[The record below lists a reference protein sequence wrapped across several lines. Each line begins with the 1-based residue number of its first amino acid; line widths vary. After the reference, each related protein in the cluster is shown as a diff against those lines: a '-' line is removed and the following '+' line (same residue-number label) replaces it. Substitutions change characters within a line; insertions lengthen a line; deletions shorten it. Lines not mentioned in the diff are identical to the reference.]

1 MISCDY
7 LENDMQMMVQY
18 ICIDTIWVLLE
29 WWDYMIDFLKVGDIT
44 VMEYEMK
51 MALFWNEVLKILE
64 SHPEEASFKRQG
76 DFPLHRFLDRAD
88 IVKHIK
94 SNSDLCFCFD
104 ENIVT
109 PPIAVYKKL
118 IEYYPK
124 AVFTKDSQ
132 GFTAL
137 DHAMT
142 ITSSATIKLELIQM
156 ILQICP
162 QALSISNQR
171 GYSTLHRYACGC
183 YNSDRLILPT
193 LVRQV
198 PYEFVH
204 QKDDDGW
211 TPLACLCRTKELIN
225 CVSPYLPIQFELT
238 YSSLD
243 HPHLA
248 VKRKRTLDWIYVYNL
263 LVIAAATEVQKNV
276 QPGNFESSQCS
287 LPEIHSAIF
296 MQCPYYLMQ
305 FLLELYPHQLAHKEP
320 TFGDVT
326 PLGMILTSNNI
337 SKKKNM
343 VECDN
348 VYNTII
354 RHRGIYYKR
363 DFIQRII
370 YKDHNILRKP
380 CTSESL
386 LPLHQSLSSGNVL
399 YHDDAIDILVRGEPR
414 ALLVRDPNNHF
425 YPFLL
430 AACNAP
436 KENARASDIDDLNA
450 SRQHLDTVYALLRE
464 VPWLLGHFKVESNC
478 QEYDQDFIMS

>member
-1 MISCDY
+1 
-7 LENDMQMMVQY
+7 MMVKY
-18 ICIDTIWVLLE
+18 IGIDTIWVLLE

-44 VMEYEMK
+44 VMDYETK
-51 MALFWNEVLKILE
+51 IVLFWNEVLKILD

-76 DFPLHRFLDRAD
+76 DYPLHRFLDRAD

-94 SNSDLCFCFD
+94 SNSDVCFCFN
-104 ENIVT
+104 ENIAN
-109 PPIAVYKKL
+109 PPIAVYKRL
-118 IEYYPK
+118 IECYPK
-124 AVFTKDSQ
+124 AACEKDSQ

-137 DHAMT
+137 DYTMT
-142 ITSSATIKLELIQM
+142 ITSSATIKLELIKM

-162 QALSISNQR
+162 QALSVSHQR
-171 GYSTLHRYACGC
+171 GYSTLHRYACGS
-183 YNSDRLILPT
+183 YQNNRSILPT

-211 TPLACLCRTKELIN
+211 TPLACLCRTKELIS

-243 HPHLA
+243 HPHPA
-248 VKRKRTLDWIYVYNL
+248 VKRKRTLDWIYVFNL

-276 QPGNFESSQCS
+276 HPVNFESSQCS

-296 MQCPYYLMQ
+296 MQCPYYLMR
-305 FLLELYPHQLAHKEP
+305 FLLELYPDQLAHKEP
-320 TFGDVT
+320 TFGNLT

-337 SKKKNM
+337 SRKKDMLK
-343 VECDN
+343 CDY
-348 VYNTII
+348 VYNPII
-354 RHRGIYYKR
+354 RQRGIYYKR

-370 YKDHNILRKP
+370 YKDQNLLRKP
-380 CTSESL
+380 CTSKSL

-399 YHDDAIDILVRGEPR
+399 YHDDAIDILVQGEPR
-414 ALLVRDPNNHF
+414 ALLIRDPNDHF

-436 KENARASDIDDLNA
+436 KEDARTSDIDDLNTP
-450 SRQHLDTVYALLRE
+450 RQHLDTVYALLRE
-464 VPWLLGHFKVESNC
+464 VPWLLGHFTVKSTYQQC
-478 QEYDQDFIMS
+478 DQEFFMS